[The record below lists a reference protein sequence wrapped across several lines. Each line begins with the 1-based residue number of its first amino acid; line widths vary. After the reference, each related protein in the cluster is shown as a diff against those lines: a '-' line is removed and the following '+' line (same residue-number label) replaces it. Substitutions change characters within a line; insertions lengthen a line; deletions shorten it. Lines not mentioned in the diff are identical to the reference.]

1 MAQQVNGID
10 MAGKTQS
17 DAVLLL
23 RDTPL
28 GGTVS
33 MVVSRIVL
41 EEDEQTPYPREL
53 VRLTWHANTASH
65 VGLLLKSTAL
75 YTFLPMHSCIF
86 RQNCNGV
93 RNNLCLYLIARL
105 ELHVSLA
112 QCYNPA
118 ELYTSI
124 RSFA

>member
-53 VRLTWHANTASH
+53 VRLTWHANTTSH
-65 VGLLLKSTAL
+65 QAPVEIHRFVHFSSYALLH
-75 YTFLPMHSCIF
+75 LPP
-86 RQNCNGV
+86 
-93 RNNLCLYLIARL
+93 
-105 ELHVSLA
+105 ELQRCAKQPLLVFD
-112 QCYNPA
+112 C
-118 ELYTSI
+118 ET
-124 RSFA
+124 